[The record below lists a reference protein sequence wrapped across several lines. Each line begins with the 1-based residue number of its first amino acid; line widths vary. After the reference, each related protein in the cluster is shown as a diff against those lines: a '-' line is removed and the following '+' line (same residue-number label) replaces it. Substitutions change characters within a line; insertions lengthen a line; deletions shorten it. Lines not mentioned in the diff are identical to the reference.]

1 MAFSA
6 SVGDEAFVTLATNDS
21 YCYGALVLGQ
31 SLRDV
36 GTTRKLAILIAPM
49 VTQSMRQQLSQI
61 YDYIQQVDPLDSQD
75 EANLA
80 LLARPDLGITFSK
93 LHCWRLTQFTKCVF
107 LDADCLVLRN
117 VDDLFERE
125 ELSASPDVGWPD
137 CFNSGVFVFRPS
149 DETYAALLQCAVT
162 HGSFDGG
169 DQGLLN
175 TFFSDWSTKDI
186 KRHLP
191 FVYNMTS
198 SCSYSYK
205 PAFVKFGQN
214 VRIVHFIGAT
224 KPWSLRYDMQ
234 TGTLRPHDGTS
245 MQHDSEFIQAWWN
258 IFLTKIKPRIETTQ
272 EIQNLRA
279 SRISEADCTRSPPV
293 DEVKSRGVLRTSK
306 APTDSFQSPVNGCE
320 LASEVGQISLEDK
333 GQTPTRTQSNLT
345 RQEAWEKGEID
356 YMGEDRFSNILEH
369 IESTL
374 KEGEKS

>member
-1 MAFSA
+1 MASG
-6 SVGDEAFVTLATNDS
+6 SVVDEAFVTLATNDK

-36 GTTRKLAILIAPM
+36 CTTRKLAILIAPM
-49 VTQSMRQQLSQI
+49 VTQSMRQQLSEI
-61 YDYIQQVDPLDSQD
+61 YDYIQQVDPLDSED

-93 LHCWRLTQFTKCVF
+93 LHCWRLKQFTKCVF

-125 ELSASPDVGWPD
+125 ELSAAPDVGWPD
-137 CFNSGVFVFRPS
+137 CFNSGVFVFKPS

-186 KRHLP
+186 SRHLP

-205 PAFVKFGQN
+205 PAFVKFGQD

-224 KPWSLRYDMQ
+224 KPWSFKYDTK
-234 TGTLRPHDGTS
+234 TGSLYHQDHS
-245 MQHDSEFIQAWWN
+245 SYQHDSQFIQSWWN
-258 IFLTKIKPRIETTQ
+258 VFVNKVKPIIEA
-272 EIQNLRA
+272 N
-279 SRISEADCTRSPPV
+279 
-293 DEVKSRGVLRTSK
+293 K
-306 APTDSFQSPVNGCE
+306 GCE
-320 LASEVGQISLEDK
+320 LAAEVGQICLEDK
-333 GQTPTRTQSNLT
+333 VEAAATGTHNQPSMTPTR
-345 RQEAWEKGEID
+345 REAWEKGEVD
-356 YMGEDRFSNILEH
+356 YMGQDRFDNIMQH
-369 IESTL
+369 IQNTL
-374 KEGEKS
+374 KAGEK